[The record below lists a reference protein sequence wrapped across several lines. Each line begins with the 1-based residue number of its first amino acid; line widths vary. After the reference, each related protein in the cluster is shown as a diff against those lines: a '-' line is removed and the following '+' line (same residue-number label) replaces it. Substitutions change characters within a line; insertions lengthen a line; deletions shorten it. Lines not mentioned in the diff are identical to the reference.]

1 MAFIETFED
10 DDGLSEE
17 DGRASEG
24 ERILEQLARWSAED
38 AINVWSE
45 FDADTL
51 SQIGARVVD
60 EWQLDRTRRADWE
73 QEARLAT
80 AAGAQKTETENNPFE
95 GGGKGGGGGGE
106 GQPRAWADKQSHKI
120 SQPCGAD
127 HARVRA
133 VSVRD

>member
-60 EWQLDRTRRADWE
+60 EWQLDRTSRADWE
-73 QEARLAT
+73 QEARLAM
-80 AAGAQKTETENNPFE
+80 AAVLQKTEKEELPFR
-95 GGGKGGGGGGE
+95 GGE
-106 GQPRAWADKQSHKI
+106 QRQIPLD
-120 SQPCGAD
+120 D
-127 HARVRA
+127 H
-133 VSVRD
+133 